1 MKSQSLGFIGGG
13 RITKIILQ
21 AFVNTNSEFS
31 SISVYDTNIEIT
43 DTLKKQFPNI
53 SIVDS
58 SIELANKDILIIAL
72 HPPVIMDSLD
82 NIKEV
87 LHDNV
92 MVLSLAPKI
101 TIQKIKDK
109 LEIKNV
115 ARLIPNATSYINE
128 GYNPVCFSNDF
139 TPSTKQLLMDIL
151 NILGKT
157 FEVEEQKLEAYAI
170 ISAMLPT
177 YFWFQWQE
185 LEKIGIKT
193 GLTKMESK
201 EAIKE
206 TMLSAIHLL
215 YNSELSSSEVIDLI
229 PVKPIADSE
238 NAIKDCF
245 NDKLIPLFEKIKP

>member
-1 MKSQSLGFIGGG
+1 MKNQSLGFIGGG

-21 AFVNTNSEFS
+21 AFVNANTEFS

-58 SIELANKDILIIAL
+58 VTKLTNKDILIIAL
-72 HPPVIMDSLD
+72 HPPVIMDSLE

-87 LHDNV
+87 LHDDI

-101 TIQKIKDK
+101 TIQKIRGK
-109 LEIKNV
+109 LEIKNI

-128 GYNPVCFSNDF
+128 GYNPICFSNDF
-139 TPSTKQLLMDIL
+139 SSQKKQLLTDIL

-185 LEKIGIKT
+185 LEKIGNKT
-193 GLTKMESK
+193 GLTEKEAK

-206 TMLSAIHLL
+206 TLLSAIHLL
-215 YNSELSSSEVIDLI
+215 YNSDLSSSEVIDLI
-229 PVKPIADSE
+229 PVKPIADNE
-238 NAIKDCF
+238 KEIKDYF
-245 NDKLIPLFEKIKP
+245 NNKLLTLFEKIKP